1 MASLRIEVVY
11 ALPAGE
17 DAVTLKLAPGASA
30 ADALR
35 ASGVL
40 QRHPEIDLRRQKIGI
55 YGRVVEAGAL
65 LSDGD
70 RVEVYRPLVLGPK
83 EARRRRAVRKR

>member
-1 MASLRIEVVY
+1 MVY

-17 DAVTLKLAPGASA
+17 DAVTLELAPGATA

-40 QRHPEIDLRRQKIGI
+40 ERHLEIDLGRQKIGI
-55 YGRVVEAGAL
+55 YGRVVTAGAL

-70 RVEVYRPLVLGPK
+70 RVEVYRALVTEPK
-83 EARRRRAVRKR
+83 EARRRRALKKR

>member
-17 DAVTLKLAPGASA
+17 DAVALRLPPGATA
-30 ADALR
+30 ADAVR
-35 ASGVL
+35 ASGML
-40 QRHPEIDLRRQKIGI
+40 ERHPGIDLKRQKIGI
-55 YGRVVEAGAL
+55 YGRVVAAGTL

-70 RVEVYRPLVLGPK
+70 RVEVYRPLILEPK
-83 EARRRRAVRKR
+83 EARRRRALKKR